1 MSIKSFAEVKA
12 MVATTTD
19 IGTLI
24 ERIPDGDRR
33 VVIAGT
39 RTSVRRIAVMFKQ
52 GATAEEIAQRKG
64 YLSLAQVYA
73 ALAYYLVNKAEI
85 EAELA
90 AEEEEYDRLVALHSG
105 GHTQQDMA

>member
-1 MSIKSFAEVKA
+1 M
-12 MVATTTD
+12 ATTTD

-39 RTSVRRIAVMFKQ
+39 RTSVRQIAVMFKR
-52 GATAEEIAQRKG
+52 GATAKEIAWQKS
-64 YLSLAQVYA
+64 YLSLAQVYG
-73 ALAYYLVNKAEI
+73 ALAYYLVNQEDI

-90 AEEEEYDRLVALHSG
+90 AEEAEYDRLAALNEG
-105 GHTQQDMA
+105 GRE

>member
-1 MSIKSFAEVKA
+1 M
-12 MVATTTD
+12 ATTTD

-24 ERIPDGDRR
+24 ERIPDRDRR

-52 GATAEEIAQRKG
+52 GATAAEIARRES

-73 ALAYYLVNKAEI
+73 GLAYYLVNEEKIEAEL
-85 EAELA
+85 AELA
-90 AEEEEYDRLVALHSG
+90 AEEAEYDRLVALNEG
-105 GHTQQDMA
+105 GRE